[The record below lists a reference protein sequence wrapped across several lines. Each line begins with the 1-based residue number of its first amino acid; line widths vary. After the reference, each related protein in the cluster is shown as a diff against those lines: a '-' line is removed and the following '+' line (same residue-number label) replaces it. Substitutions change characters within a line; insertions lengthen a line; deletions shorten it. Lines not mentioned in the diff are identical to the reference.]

1 MLNSFILFLKG
12 IAMGSAN
19 VIPGVSG
26 GTIALI
32 TNIYEQLINSL
43 KSFDKTALKLALKRD
58 FKSLSKHLNL
68 DFLLPV
74 FSGIIISIIS
84 LAKLF
89 EFLLSKHP
97 EPTWAFFFGLVLA
110 SVYYVAK
117 KVNSWKLSSIVA
129 FAIGLLFAFSLS
141 VIEGSTIEN
150 TNLFYIFVCG
160 MIGICGMILP
170 GLSGS
175 YILMLMGNYQL
186 LMVKSISNLFDFLN
200 QCLIGNF
207 NIIFEN
213 TEMRNYL
220 IYFIV
225 FVIGSIVGLLLFS
238 KIISFI
244 FKKYYNV
251 TIALM
256 SGFVLGS
263 LSTIWPWKKAILDT
277 AIKDRHGDFIIVGYQ
292 RYVPQT
298 WTDHE
303 YIVLTSMFVG
313 LISIIIIEQ
322 IAKRFNK

>member
-1 MLNSFILFLKG
+1 
-12 IAMGSAN
+12 MGAAN

-32 TNIYEQLINSL
+32 TNIYEQLIDSL
-43 KSFDKTALKLALKRD
+43 KSFDKTSLQLVIKRD

-68 DFLLPV
+68 NFLIPV
-74 FSGIIISIIS
+74 FLGIIISIFS

-89 EFLLSKHP
+89 EFLLVKHP

-117 KVNSWKLSSIVA
+117 KVNSWTISTIVA
-129 FAIGLLFAFSLS
+129 FAIGLLFAFGLS
-141 VIEGSTIEN
+141 IMEGSTIEN
-150 TNLFYIFVCG
+150 TNLVYIFVCG

-186 LMVKSISNLFDFLN
+186 LMVNSISSLFDFIN

-207 NIIFEN
+207 NVIFEN
-213 TEMRNYL
+213 IEMQNHL
-220 IYFIV
+220 LYFVV
-225 FVIGSIVGLLLFS
+225 FVLGSIIGLLFFS

-263 LSTIWPWKKAILDT
+263 LSTIWPWKKAILDST
-277 AIKDRHGDFIIVGYQ
+277 IIDRHGDYLIVGYQ
-292 RYVPQT
+292 RYLPQN
-298 WTDHE
+298 WNNQE
-303 YIVLTSMFVG
+303 YIVLISMFVG
-313 LISIIIIEQ
+313 LISIILIEQ

>member
-12 IAMGSAN
+12 IAMGAAN

-32 TNIYEQLINSL
+32 TNIYEQLIDAL
-43 KSFDKTALKLALKRD
+43 KSFDKKALKLVLKRD
-58 FKSLSKHLNL
+58 FKSLAKHLNL
-68 DFLLPV
+68 NFLLPV
-74 FSGIIISIIS
+74 FSGIIISIFS

-89 EFLLSKHP
+89 EFLLATHP

-117 KVNSWKLSSIVA
+117 KVNSWKISSIVA
-129 FAIGLLFAFSLS
+129 FAIGLLFAFGLS
-141 VIEGSTIEN
+141 VMEGSNIEN

-200 QCLIGNF
+200 QCLVGNF
-207 NIIFEN
+207 NVIFEN
-213 TEMRNYL
+213 TEMQNYL
-220 IYFIV
+220 LYFVV
-225 FVIGSIVGLLLFS
+225 FVLGSIIGLLLFS

-244 FKKYYNV
+244 FKKFYNV

-263 LSTIWPWKKAILDT
+263 LSTIWPWKKALLDST
-277 AIKDRHGDFIIVGYQ
+277 ITDRHGEYLIIGYQ
-292 RYVPQT
+292 RYMPQT
-298 WTDHE
+298 WSQQE
-303 YIVLTSMFVG
+303 YIVLTSMLVG
-313 LISIIIIEQ
+313 LVSIIIIEQ

>member
-12 IAMGSAN
+12 IAMGAAN

-32 TNIYEQLINSL
+32 TNIYEQLIDAL
-43 KSFDKTALKLALKRD
+43 KSFDKTALKLVLKRD
-58 FKSLSKHLNL
+58 FKSLAKHLNL
-68 DFLLPV
+68 NFLLPV
-74 FSGIIISIIS
+74 FTGIIISIFS

-89 EFLLSKHP
+89 EFLLAKHP

-117 KVNSWKLSSIVA
+117 KVNSWKISSIVA
-129 FAIGLLFAFSLS
+129 FGIGLLFAFGLS
-141 VIEGSTIEN
+141 VMEGSTIEN
-150 TNLFYIFVCG
+150 TNLFYVFVCG

-200 QCLIGNF
+200 QCLVGNF
-207 NIIFEN
+207 NVIFEN
-213 TEMRNYL
+213 TEMQNHL
-220 IYFIV
+220 LYFVV
-225 FVIGSIVGLLLFS
+225 FVLGSIIGLLLFS

-263 LSTIWPWKKAILDT
+263 LSTIWPWKKAMLDST
-277 AIKDRHGDFIIVGYQ
+277 ITDRHGNYLIVGYQ
-292 RYVPQT
+292 RYMPQT
-298 WTDHE
+298 WNEQE
-303 YIVLTSMFVG
+303 YIVLISMFVG

>member
-1 MLNSFILFLKG
+1 
-12 IAMGSAN
+12 MGAAN

-43 KSFDKTALKLALKRD
+43 KSFDKEAFNLLVKRD
-58 FKSLSKHLNL
+58 FKSLYNHLSL
-68 DFLLPV
+68 SFLLPI
-74 FSGIIISIIS
+74 FSGIIVSIFS

-89 EFLLSKHP
+89 EFLLIQYP
-97 EPTWAFFFGLVLA
+97 EPSWSFFFGLVLA

-117 KVNSWKLSSIVA
+117 KVNSWKTSSIIA
-129 FAIGLLFAFSLS
+129 FVLGLFFAFGLS
-141 VIEGSTIEN
+141 VMEGSSIEN
-150 TNLFYIFVCG
+150 TNLFYIFICG
-160 MIGICGMILP
+160 MIGVCGMILP

-200 QCLIGNF
+200 QCLAGNF

-213 TEMRNYL
+213 EQMRNL
-220 IYFIV
+220 LVYFII
-225 FVIGSIVGLLLFS
+225 FVLGSVAGLLLFS
-238 KIISFI
+238 KIISYI
-244 FKKYYNV
+244 FKKYYNI

-263 LSTIWPWKKAILDT
+263 LSTIWPWKKEILDT
-277 AIKDRHGDFIIVGYQ
+277 TITDRHGDFLIVGYQ
-292 RYVPQT
+292 RYFPET
-298 WTDHE
+298 WTSEE
-303 YIVLTSMFVG
+303 YIVLISMFFG
-313 LISIIIIEQ
+313 LGSIIIIEQ

>member
-12 IAMGSAN
+12 IAMGAAN

-43 KSFDKTALKLALKRD
+43 KSFDKNALNLFIKRD
-58 FKSLSKHLNL
+58 FKSLYKHLSL
-68 DFLLPV
+68 SFLLPI
-74 FSGIIISIIS
+74 FSGIIVSIFS

-89 EFLLSKHP
+89 EFLLLKHP
-97 EPTWAFFFGLVLA
+97 EPTWSFFFGLVLA

-117 KVNSWKLSSIVA
+117 KVNNWNINSVIA
-129 FAIGLLFAFSLS
+129 FVLGLIFAFGLS
-141 VIEGSTIEN
+141 IMEGSSIEN
-150 TNLFYIFVCG
+150 TNLLYIFICG

-200 QCLIGNF
+200 QCLAGNF
-207 NIIFEN
+207 NVVLEN
-213 TEMRNYL
+213 EETRNLL
-220 IYFIV
+220 IYFVI
-225 FVIGSIVGLLLFS
+225 FVLGSLAGLLVFS
-238 KIISFI
+238 KIISYI
-244 FKKYYNV
+244 FKKYYNL

-263 LSTIWPWKKAILDT
+263 LSTIWPWKKEILDT
-277 AIKDRHGDFIIVGYQ
+277 TVLDRHGEYLIIGYQ
-292 RYVPQT
+292 RYFPEI
-298 WTDHE
+298 WTKEE
-303 YIVLTSMFVG
+303 YIVIISMFFG
-313 LISIIIIEQ
+313 LSSIIIIEQ
-322 IAKRFNK
+322 IAKKINK